1 MEVPAAGLEPG
12 FSARLVI
19 RRWEKPKG
27 RHSGR
32 KAYPVGRCGERCSWA
47 DLPGKCCRNCPR
59 ATACLSGALPRQYVV
74 LSRSIFM
81 EELVQVAESQ
91 SSMGKQ
97 FNSPKRIVAYFSME
111 IALENA
117 MPSYSG
123 GLGVLAGDTIRAAAD
138 IRLPMVAVS
147 LLYRKGYFSQRLAE
161 DGSQTEE
168 PVEWRVEDFLEKEDA
183 RVSVPLESRRVELRA
198 WRYTVKGARGFEV
211 PVYFLDADLPT
222 NQECDRNLTGS
233 LYGGDSYYRLCQ
245 EVLLGIGGVRMLRA
259 LGYQDI
265 SRYHMNEGHAALLTL
280 ELLGEEAA
288 KAGRKSV
295 NGDDIE
301 KVRSKCVFTTHTP
314 VPAGHDRFPV
324 ELMTRAFP
332 AQTEFF
338 DLKDTSSAELL
349 KRVLQA
355 ETNFPALQEAASHGA
370 SVNMTHLALGL
381 SNFVNGVAK
390 KHGEVSRRMFP
401 EFLIE
406 AITNGVHAGTWA
418 APAFQQL
425 FDRYIPAWREDN
437 YSLRSALGLPAE
449 EVWAA
454 HLISKHELFES
465 VRQKTGLKL
474 DPDVFTIGFARRATG
489 YKRADLILSDLDR
502 LREIAKN
509 AGKFQIIFA
518 GKAHPND
525 GGGKQI
531 IQKIF
536 KAKKALKKTVPIVFL
551 DDYNLELGRK
561 ITSGCDLWLNTPQ
574 YPMEASGTSGM
585 KAALNGVPSLSIL
598 DGWWVEGNIE
608 GVTGWSIGEPRHPGT
623 MAAATDNAHEAQS
636 LYAKLENVILPMFY
650 KERWRYLS
658 VMQHAIA
665 INGSFFNTQR
675 MVQQYVTEAYLR

>member
-1 MEVPAAGLEPG
+1 MAKKLTTQK
-12 FSARLVI
+12 RL
-19 RRWEKPKG
+19 
-27 RHSGR
+27 
-32 KAYPVGRCGERCSWA
+32 
-47 DLPGKCCRNCPR
+47 
-59 ATACLSGALPRQYVV
+59 
-74 LSRSIFM
+74 
-81 EELVQVAESQ
+81 
-91 SSMGKQ
+91 
-97 FNSPKRIVAYFSME
+97 VAYFSME

-138 IRLPMVAVS
+138 LKLPMVAIS
-147 LLYRKGYFSQRLAE
+147 LLYRKGFFTQVLSDEGAQ
-161 DGSQTEE
+161 SEE
-168 PVEWRVEDFLEKEDA
+168 PVEWRVEDFLKEEKA
-183 RVSVPLESRRVELRA
+183 RVSVPLENRRVELRA
-198 WRYTVKGARGFEV
+198 WRYDTVGARGHIV
-211 PVYFLDADLPT
+211 PVYFLDADLPS
-222 NQECDRNLTGS
+222 NEERDRNLTGS

-259 LGYQDI
+259 LGYDDI

-314 VPAGHDRFPV
+314 VPAGHDRFPM
-324 ELMTRAFP
+324 EFLTRAFP
-332 AQTEFF
+332 AQVGFF
-338 DLKDTSSAELL
+338 DLKDAPSAELI

-355 ETNFPALQEAASHGA
+355 ETNFPDLNDAARNGA
-370 SVNMTHLALGL
+370 SVNMTQLALGL

-406 AITNGVHAGTWA
+406 AITNGVHAATWA
-418 APAFQQL
+418 SPAFQQL
-425 FDRYIPAWREDN
+425 FDRYIPSWREDN
-437 YSLRSALGLPAE
+437 YSLRSALGLPVE

-454 HLISKHELFES
+454 HLISKHDLFET

-509 AGKFQIIFA
+509 AGKFQIVFA

-525 GGGKQI
+525 GGGKEI
-531 IQKIF
+531 IKKIF
-536 KAKKALKKTVPIVFL
+536 RAKKALKKSVHTVFL
-551 DDYNLELGRK
+551 DNYNTEVAGK
-561 ITSGCDLWLNTPQ
+561 ITSGVDLWLNTPQ
-574 YPMEASGTSGM
+574 FPLEASGTSGM

-598 DGWWVEGNIE
+598 DGWWVEGHIE
-608 GVTGWSIGEPRHPGT
+608 GVTGWSIGELHRGT
-623 MAAATDNAHEAQS
+623 DVSTDNAGEADS
-636 LYAKLENVILPMFY
+636 LYNKLENVILPLY
-650 KERWRYLS
+650 YNERQKFLE
-658 VMQHAIA
+658 VMLHAIA

-675 MVQQYVTEAYLR
+675 MVQQYVTDAYLR